1 MSPDSIST
9 YISALDPQRAA
20 VCERL
25 CKSIDAALPQ
35 ATGKLWHAIPVW
47 FIGENVAVGFT
58 ARKTGVML
66 MFWNGQH
73 FDEPEL
79 EASGSFHMA
88 QIAYEDPAQ
97 IDEQKLARWLKAGT
111 SIWDAGSAVRLWKT
125 AQGEIRHG
133 RQGCK
138 GGKGGKGKGEEARH
152 ASQGQEVREALK
164 AETDEARQSEEA
176 RNDEEK
182 VKRGVSPRGRSS
194 RGSAGNARPNS
205 AL

>member
-1 MSPDSIST
+1 MSADPISS
-9 YISALDPQRAA
+9 YISSLDPQRAA

-25 CKSIDAALPQ
+25 RKSIDAALPQ
-35 ATGKLWHAIPVW
+35 ATGKVWHAIPVW

-97 IDEQKLARWLKAGT
+97 IDEQKLARWLEKAGT
-111 SIWDAGSAVRLWKT
+111 SIWDMAGERRAFVEKRRKEKATAAAKVARKSKAAKAGKRAKVRKAVKVSKPKPAKRAK
-125 AQGEIRHG
+125 AKKR
-133 RQGCK
+133 
-138 GGKGGKGKGEEARH
+138 AR
-152 ASQGQEVREALK
+152 AK
-164 AETDEARQSEEA
+164 
-176 RNDEEK
+176 K
-182 VKRGVSPRGRSS
+182 
-194 RGSAGNARPNS
+194 
-205 AL
+205 

>member
-1 MSPDSIST
+1 MSADAISS
-9 YISALDPQRAA
+9 YISSLDPQRAA

-25 CKSIDAALPQ
+25 RKSIDAALPQ
-35 ATGKLWHAIPVW
+35 ATGKVWHAIPVW

-97 IDEQKLARWLKAGT
+97 VDEQKLARWLEKAGT
-111 SIWDAGSAVRLWKT
+111 SIWDMAGERRAFVEKRRKAKT
-125 AQGEIRHG
+125 A
-133 RQGCK
+133 K
-138 GGKGGKGKGEEARH
+138 VSKVA
-152 ASQGQEVREALK
+152 K
-164 AETDEARQSEEA
+164 AAKA
-176 RNDEEK
+176 G
-182 VKRGVSPRGRSS
+182 KRGKAKK
-194 RGSAGNARPNS
+194 SAKPSKPKPMKRKKATKR
-205 AL
+205 AKAKKK

>member
-25 CKSIDAALPQ
+25 RKSIDAALPQ

-97 IDEQKLARWLKAGT
+97 IDEQKLARWLEKAGT
-111 SIWDAGSAVRLWKT
+111 SIWDMAGERRAFVEKRRKAKSAMVAKAAKVEKAAKAKAKKPAMRRKAKKSAKPSKPKPMKLATDSRTAGSA
-125 AQGEIRHG
+125 
-133 RQGCK
+133 
-138 GGKGGKGKGEEARH
+138 
-152 ASQGQEVREALK
+152 
-164 AETDEARQSEEA
+164 
-176 RNDEEK
+176 
-182 VKRGVSPRGRSS
+182 
-194 RGSAGNARPNS
+194 
-205 AL
+205 

>member
-1 MSPDSIST
+1 MSADPISS
-9 YISALDPQRAA
+9 YISSLDPQRAA

-25 CKSIDAALPQ
+25 RKSIDAALQQ
-35 ATGKLWHAIPVW
+35 ATGKVWHAIPVW

-97 IDEQKLARWLKAGT
+97 IDEQKLARWLEKAGT
-111 SIWDAGSAVRLWKT
+111 SIWDMAGERRAFVEKRRREKAAAAAKVARKSKAAKAGKRAKVRKAVKVSKPKPAKRAK
-125 AQGEIRHG
+125 AKKR
-133 RQGCK
+133 
-138 GGKGGKGKGEEARH
+138 AR
-152 ASQGQEVREALK
+152 AK
-164 AETDEARQSEEA
+164 
-176 RNDEEK
+176 K
-182 VKRGVSPRGRSS
+182 
-194 RGSAGNARPNS
+194 
-205 AL
+205 